1 LSELESKRNKTN
13 SQKCCL
19 ILTSGL
25 KLALAMARIT
35 VVGLQKVNQIDISEQ
50 CHRLMTG
57 IQNDSN
63 QIIRSEDCGNNCLPA
78 QVLPESDAIGVV
90 DVACLR
96 L

>member
-1 LSELESKRNKTN
+1 MVRVRKQKNKTN
-13 SQKCCL
+13 SQTCCL

-25 KLALAMARIT
+25 KFALAMARIT
-35 VVGLQKVNQIDISEQ
+35 VLGLQKVNQIDISEQ

-63 QIIRSEDCGNNCLPA
+63 QMIRSEDCEGNCLPA